1 MTTQSGFTLIELLI
15 VLVILGFSSSMIAP
29 NLWRTHEKSQQRDT
43 LQKFVLAL
51 NKYRVKAYRTGKTI
65 EFTQKQNAPQES
77 KSTALPKL
85 PEGWAIKEATTL
97 RFLPTGVTNGATYE
111 IDSPNRHW
119 QLTIKPLDGQHEI
132 ELL

>member
-51 NKYRVKAYRTGKTI
+51 NKYRIKAYNTGKMI
-65 EFTQKQNAPQES
+65 EFTQKQNTVKES
-77 KSTALPKL
+77 NLATLPKL

-97 RFLPTGVTNGATYE
+97 RFLPTGVTNGATYQ
-111 IDSPNRHW
+111 IDSPNKHW
-119 QLTIKPLDGQHEI
+119 QLTINPLDGQHEI
-132 ELL
+132 QLL